1 MSCGSS
7 KTLVKDRFVSSR
19 KPRETMSTEILERDA
34 ACQAPHLPSSS
45 WASGRFR
52 LLTANSPASESVE
65 FGRSW
70 PRTRRTQRVCAW
82 IRGCRKAQRDEFA
95 KKLEREAS
103 IQECP
108 AEAPACK
115 REGSLRQPV
124 LVAARIMNFPNVR
137 RSMLRTP
144 RLP

>member
-1 MSCGSS
+1 
-7 KTLVKDRFVSSR
+7 
-19 KPRETMSTEILERDA
+19 MSTEILERDA
-34 ACQAPHLPSSS
+34 ACQAPPL
-45 WASGRFR
+45 GFR
-52 LLTANSPASESVE
+52 VLLGLREGSDCCANSTSV
-65 FGRSW
+65 RKCRVW
-70 PRTRRTQRVCAW
+70 ALMAAHTRTQRVCAW
-82 IRGCRKAQRDEFA
+82 IRGCWKAQRDEFA